1 VKPLHLIG
9 AGGHARVVFDVVRSI
24 SPERIVEWHDDEWQ
38 RISLR
43 EPVDAV
49 SSLDALWSASLPV
62 ECFVAVGNAD
72 SRLTLLER
80 LVRHGHSAATLVHR
94 NATVSPNATCAH
106 GCVVM
111 AGAVVQTSA
120 VLEVGVIVN
129 TAASVDHDCRIGEGV
144 HIAPGA
150 HLAGDVCVGAR
161 TWIGVG
167 AVVREGTRI
176 GAGVTV
182 GAGAVVVKDIPDGL
196 TVVGNPARVAGT
208 QRRD

>member
-1 VKPLHLIG
+1 MKPLHLIG
-9 AGGHARVVFDVVRSI
+9 AGGHARVVFDVVQSM
-24 SPERIVEWHDDEWQ
+24 SPGRMIEWHDDEWQ
-38 RISLR
+38 RIGLK
-43 EPVDAV
+43 PPIDAV
-49 SSLDALWSASLPV
+49 SSLDALWNTSDPL

-72 SRLTLLER
+72 SRLRLLDR
-80 LVRHGHSAATLVHR
+80 LARQGHSVAMLVHR
-94 NATVSPNATCAH
+94 SATVSPNAACAL

-120 VLEVGVIVN
+120 VLAAGVIVN
-129 TAASVDHDCRIGEGV
+129 TGSSVDHDCYLHEGV

-150 HLAGDVCVGAR
+150 HLAGDVRVGAR

-196 TVVGNPARVAGT
+196 TVVGNPARVAAGRST
-208 QRRD
+208 